1 MKHLRNVLLTATTA
15 ALLASCTW
23 AGAKRVASFEEL
35 DQLASRGPLAE
46 AIAGQSATGKQTRP
60 GEVELYYYAFKPF
73 AAPDA
78 VIDWKHHY
86 VIAPASR
93 PAYPVRPFAKVTVFR
108 KDRDDQAALEQL
120 RVASAAIGADA
131 IIDLLRIPQTGPMAG
146 YRAEIYGYSY
156 TGTAVAR
163 KAP

>member
-1 MKHLRNVLLTATTA
+1 MKQLRNVILAATTA
-15 ALLASCTW
+15 ALLTSCTW
-23 AGAKRVASFEEL
+23 AGAKRVTSFEEL
-35 DQLASRGPLAE
+35 DHLATQGPLVE

-60 GEVELYYYAFKPF
+60 DDVELYYYTFKPF

-78 VIDWKHHY
+78 VIDWKYHY

-93 PAYPVRPFAKVTVFR
+93 PEYPVRPFAKVTVFR
-108 KDRDDQAALEQL
+108 KDRDDQAALKQL
-120 RVASAAIGADA
+120 RVASAAVGADA
-131 IIDLLRIPQTGPMAG
+131 IIDLVRIPQTGPMTG